1 MAYTDR
7 MQYHYSVYAIFDNYI
22 VYYYFFMA
30 FIKASSAVIS
40 SCVKPERSIDSFFSN
55 PNRYLA
61 TTSKKATTIKVPG
74 SLTVDDITYKV
85 TMVAA
90 KASVYKNMQEKEETR
105 RFT

>member
-1 MAYTDR
+1 MPFLIIMLCID
-7 MQYHYSVYAIFDNYI
+7 
-22 VYYYFFMA
+22 YFFMA

-55 PNRYLA
+55 PNRYLV
-61 TTSKKATTIKVPG
+61 TTSKKATTIKLPD

-90 KASVYKNMQEKEETR
+90 KASVYKKYVRGKGNKTIR
-105 RFT
+105 VK